1 MKIIYVLIP
10 LSLMLLG
17 LAVWAFFWAVR
28 NDQFDDLDTP
38 AMDILDD
45 DETEDGSESGRSRE
59 SEVGSR
65 KPETGNR
72 KPETK

>member
-28 NDQFDDLDTP
+28 NDQFEDLDTP

-45 DETEDGSESGRSRE
+45 DEETRLRSESGEDRGE
-59 SEVGSR
+59 EKYENSR
-65 KPETGNR
+65 KS
-72 KPETK
+72 